1 MRRLLRSLFFLV
13 YKPLGVWWISK
24 ERSYSYKGL
33 QLTIP
38 VGVFHP
44 GIFFSTTF
52 LAIEVS
58 KMALSGKAFL
68 ELGCGSGL
76 LSLVAAKAGANVT
89 AVDINSKAVIAAANN
104 ARQNNLH
111 IEAIESD
118 LFGALAGRKFDVIAI
133 NPPYYKK
140 NPKDAVAAAWFAGE
154 KLEYFHKLFTQLG
167 AHLNGHT
174 TVLMVVSED
183 VDMQAIQA
191 IAAAHNF
198 VFSLRNTTTIMW
210 ELNYIYEIKQGT

>member
-1 MRRLLRSLFFLV
+1 MRRLPRSLFFLV

-52 LAIEVS
+52 LAAEIS
-58 KMALSGKAFL
+58 TLPLNGKAFL

-76 LSLVAAKAGANVT
+76 LSLVAAKTGAKVT
-89 AVDINSKAVIAAANN
+89 AVDINNKAVAAAANN

-118 LFGALAGRKFDVIAI
+118 LFSALAGRTFDVIAI

-140 NPKDAVAAAWFAGE
+140 NPKDVVAAAWFAGAN
-154 KLEYFHKLFTQLG
+154 LEYFHKLFAKLR
-167 AHLNGHT
+167 AHLNPSA

-191 IAAAHNF
+191 IAGAHNF
-198 VFSLRNTTTIMW
+198 AFSLRTTTTIMW
-210 ELNYIYEIKQGT
+210 ELNYIYEIKQGG